1 MNNTH
6 SELSEVNASSTDGGA
21 ANVTS
26 VDDGASSAME
36 VKPENEKLY
45 NIKVTFS
52 DDSPN
57 SIIENIPERYI
68 ELSSV
73 FYSQINDIEDENADD
88 ETNSEVCIIITESI
102 KKQFN
107 FDSVVLL
114 YKYIA
119 HLDSSSEGEFIKLTI
134 EQYYELYYDKLSDI
148 EITFEL
154 NIEQIPLIANLAHFL
169 DIPIIVESLSN
180 RIGKDIKGKSAEEI
194 REMLGLDG
202 DLTPEQKAEIE
213 REIEAINLIQQSE

>member
-1 MNNTH
+1 MNNTQ
-6 SELSEVNASSTDGGA
+6 SELSEVNASSTVGGA

-26 VDDGASSAME
+26 VDDGTSSVME

-194 REMLGLDG
+194 REMLGLDD

>member
-1 MNNTH
+1 
-6 SELSEVNASSTDGGA
+6 
-21 ANVTS
+21 
-26 VDDGASSAME
+26 ME

-73 FYSQINDIEDENADD
+73 FYSQINDIEDENEDD

-107 FDSVVLL
+107 FESVVLL

-119 HLDSSSEGEFIKLTI
+119 HLDSSSEGEFIKLTT

-154 NIEQIPLIANLAHFL
+154 NIEQKPLIANLAHFL

-180 RIGKDIKGKSAEEI
+180 LIAKDIKGKSPEEI
-194 REMLGLDG
+194 REMLGLDD